1 MLFSEW
7 LETQNLTRAQAAQL
21 FGTTSACISYWA
33 SGKHRPSPDHTR
45 IIEFVSEGQV
55 TVGDLQRAY
64 ELARE
69 NKNVFA

>member
-1 MLFSEW
+1 MLFADW
-7 LETQNLTRAQAAQL
+7 LETQNLTRRQAAKL
-21 FGTTSACISYWA
+21 FGTTSVCIYYWA

-55 TVGDLQRAY
+55 TAGDLQRAY

-69 NKNVFA
+69 NKNVVA